1 MAGKKKTGKVI
12 ELANNPRIPAAH
24 PFESVQELDNAR
36 RDPHPQA
43 RLRECRA
50 AALAFRDRMLAMPR
64 VRFYRSMDLVRV
76 PYPTRYGLLNVAT
89 LPTPFLHILNRLF
102 IVQFDSP
109 EGLKTL
115 LFSPSD
121 IEGNRETPFFR
132 NLSEKAGKLAPVVDR
147 FLAPV
152 TQTVE
157 EALARAG
164 IRPEQVDYISYDH
177 LHTQDLRKWLGSHGR
192 PGFFPRAKLLVMRQE
207 WQSTSALLPPQA
219 QWYCPRGIEGI
230 DPSRIILL
238 DGSVVLGDGVALMS
252 TPGHTEGNH
261 SLVVNTP
268 DGLLV
273 TSENGI
279 SADNYAPLHSGI
291 PGVREFAHRTGM
303 EVVLNGNTLE
313 RGLDQYISMIVE
325 KTVAGNNPHNPLFP
339 NVVPSSEL
347 TAYWGFP
354 GLKASFTHGELLHG
368 EVSS

>member
-1 MAGKKKTGKVI
+1 MAGKKKSGKVV
-12 ELANNPRIPAAH
+12 ELSSAIRVAGPE
-24 PFESVQELDNAR
+24 PFECVPEFDNAR

-50 AALAFRDRMLAMPR
+50 AALAFRERMLSMPR

-76 PYPTRYGLLNVAT
+76 PYPTRYGLLNAT
-89 LPTPFLHILNRLF
+89 TVPTPFMHIFNRLF
-102 IVQFDSP
+102 IVQFQTG

-121 IEGNRETPFFR
+121 IDGNRETPFFKD
-132 NLSEKAGKLAPVVDR
+132 LSARAGKLAPVVDR
-147 FLAPV
+147 FLAPIV
-152 TQTVE
+152 QTVE

-164 IRPEQVDYISYDH
+164 IRPEQVDYLSYDH

-192 PGFFPRAKLLVMRQE
+192 PGFFPNAKLLVMRQE
-207 WQSTSALLPPQA
+207 WQSTQALLPPQA
-219 QWYCPRGIEGI
+219 QWYCPRGIDGI
-230 DPSRIILL
+230 DPARVILL
-238 DGSVVLGDGVALMS
+238 DGTVILGDGVALMS

-279 SADNYAPLHSGI
+279 SVDNYAPQHSDI
-291 PGVREFAHRTGM
+291 PGLRDYAHRTGM

-325 KTVAGNNPHNPLFP
+325 KTVAGNNPHNPLFS

-354 GLKASFTHGELLHG
+354 GLRPTYAHGELSFG
-368 EVSS
+368 EVRS